1 MYTLMMII
9 NIQNYI
15 LDGEKND
22 IWVVWVET
30 DEQKCCVESAAAAA
44 ARHIRIV
51 KSCIGRLKSS
61 L

>member
-1 MYTLMMII
+1 MMII

-30 DEQKCCVESAAAAA
+30 DEQKCCVESAAG
-44 ARHIRIV
+44 RHMHVV